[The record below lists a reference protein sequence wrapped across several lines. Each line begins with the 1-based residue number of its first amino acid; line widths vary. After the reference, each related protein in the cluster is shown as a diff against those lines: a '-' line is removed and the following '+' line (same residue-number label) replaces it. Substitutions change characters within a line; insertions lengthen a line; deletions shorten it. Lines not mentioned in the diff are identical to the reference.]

1 MRTDRAFACRFSR
14 TSRRR
19 VHGLHLVPTGVVSS
33 TETSRTRKGL
43 SPQSPSIPSEAVTLL
58 RLPLRRRQDLV
69 SLRRETRAAAE
80 QCGLDQRSVRSLSAA
95 SYEAARLLLGET
107 QDALAEISVTP
118 SSDLQVA
125 IRISPLPFEQRQS
138 VGRSVSALGSV
149 LHRVSLH
156 DSADSLLVTLC
167 AGLPTN

>member
-1 MRTDRAFACRFSR
+1 MCPWMRWGGSQFATRIA
-14 TSRRR
+14 
-19 VHGLHLVPTGVVSS
+19 TGDVSS
-33 TETSRTRKGL
+33 PGTNQARNRLNPQTRTV
-43 SPQSPSIPSEAVTLL
+43 PSENIAVT
-58 RLPLRRRQDLV
+58 RMPLRRQQDLV

-80 QCGLDQRSVRSLSAA
+80 QCGLDDRSVRSLSAA
-95 SYEAARLLLGET
+95 SYEAARLLFGET

-149 LHRVSLH
+149 LHRVSL
-156 DSADSLLVTLC
+156 
-167 AGLPTN
+167 